1 MSYDLIPRSFFT
13 FPTLQSIVE
22 DDEFPTLS
30 TPQGVTISEDTEKV
44 YIEASLPGI
53 DPKEVEITFDKGV
66 LWIKGEKKEEDTGK
80 KYYRKAIRSFSYRVG
95 VPGEIDTSKDPEA
108 MSEHGV
114 MKISFFK
121 SPQSQPKKIAVTSK

>member
-121 SPQSQPKKIAVTSK
+121 SPQSQQKKAP